1 MGLAGKEREQVP
13 LGAFADR
20 NPGLSWLLPFQTLS
34 KPCQVC
40 PGVDLT
46 WCCHWNKLNR

>member
-1 MGLAGKEREQVP
+1 MGLARKEREQVP

-20 NPGLSWLLPFQTLS
+20 NPGVSWPLLFQTLS

-40 PGVDLT
+40 PGGDLT
-46 WCCHWNKLNR
+46 